1 MLLHMVVKE
10 LTQSKMSE
18 VEGFLYNNNKTSNL
32 LTSSFPSVQTK
43 KEKSLSLRSRRPVTL
58 PSLIR
63 LTVLEKI
70 YKIIGLNDI
79 LVS

>member
-1 MLLHMVVKE
+1 MVVKE

-43 KEKSLSLRSRRPVTL
+43 KENSLSSRRPVTL

-63 LTVLEKI
+63 LTVLEK
-70 YKIIGLNDI
+70 KI
-79 LVS
+79 

>member
-1 MLLHMVVKE
+1 MLFHMVVKE

-43 KEKSLSLRSRRPVTL
+43 KEKSLSSRRPVTL

-63 LTVLEKI
+63 LTVLEYI
-70 YKIIGLNDI
+70 YKIIGLSDI
-79 LVS
+79 VS

>member
-1 MLLHMVVKE
+1 MVVKE

-43 KEKSLSLRSRRPVTL
+43 KEKSLSSRRPVTL

-63 LTVLEKI
+63 LTVLEK
-70 YKIIGLNDI
+70 KI
-79 LVS
+79 